1 MGIQEDLK
9 NLEKQINKKREE
21 QEKSKQRLT
30 KEQDKYDK
38 ITIELENLENKYM
51 RLVLVNNKMT
61 FEDFKDLINSVG

>member
-61 FEDFKDLINSVG
+61 FEDFKDLINSVD

>member
-38 ITIELENLENKYM
+38 ITMELENLENKYM
-51 RLVLVNNKMT
+51 RLVLVNNEMT

>member
-38 ITIELENLENKYM
+38 ITMELENLENKYM

>member
-21 QEKSKQRLT
+21 QEKSKNRLT

-38 ITIELENLENKYM
+38 ITMELENLENKYM
-51 RLVLVNNKMT
+51 RLVLVNNEMT

>member
-1 MGIQEDLK
+1 MK

-38 ITIELENLENKYM
+38 ITMELENLENKYM

>member
-21 QEKSKQRLT
+21 QEKSKHRLT

-38 ITIELENLENKYM
+38 ITMELENLENKYM

>member
-30 KEQDKYDK
+30 KDQDKYDK
-38 ITIELENLENKYM
+38 ITMELENLENKYM

>member
-38 ITIELENLENKYM
+38 KTMELENLENKYM

>member
-21 QEKSKQRLT
+21 QQKSKNRLT

-38 ITIELENLENKYM
+38 ITMELENLENKYM
-51 RLVLVNNKMT
+51 RLVLVNNEMT

>member
-21 QEKSKQRLT
+21 QEKSKNRLT

-38 ITIELENLENKYM
+38 ITMELENLENKYM
-51 RLVLVNNKMT
+51 RLVLVNNEMT
-61 FEDFKDLINSVG
+61 FEDFKDLINSVD

>member
-21 QEKSKQRLT
+21 QEKSKNRLT
-30 KEQDKYDK
+30 KDQYKYDK
-38 ITIELENLENKYM
+38 KTMVLENLENNYL
-51 RLVLVNNKMT
+51 RLVLVNNEMT

>member
-38 ITIELENLENKYM
+38 ITMELENLVNKYM
-51 RLVLVNNKMT
+51 SLVLVNNKIT

>member
-38 ITIELENLENKYM
+38 ITMELENLENKYM

-61 FEDFKDLINSVG
+61 FEDFKDLINSVD

>member
-9 NLEKQINKKREE
+9 NREKQINKKREE

-38 ITIELENLENKYM
+38 ITMELENLENKYM

>member
-38 ITIELENLENKYM
+38 ITMELENLENKYM
-51 RLVLVNNKMT
+51 RLVLFNNKMT
-61 FEDFKDLINSVG
+61 FEDFKDLINSVD